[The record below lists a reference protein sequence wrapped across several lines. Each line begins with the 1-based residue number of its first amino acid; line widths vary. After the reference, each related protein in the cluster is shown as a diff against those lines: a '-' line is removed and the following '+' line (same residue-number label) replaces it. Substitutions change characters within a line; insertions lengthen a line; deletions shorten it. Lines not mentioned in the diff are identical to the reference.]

1 MSTLFEL
8 AEWVRENSPQTVTLE
23 QNNMSDKFVFGNTM
37 KSTIGEVKGL
47 THPGAGEAF
56 FRDISVGHL
65 TPLPKGTVMSTL
77 GLEFEAAI
85 FHDAVV
91 EVRGK
96 TAEELLATERLE
108 LYQLA
113 KSHSVRHILQELMI
127 PDEAEPQLTG
137 STSMGLN
144 PEWITWYM
152 KKFNVLTWVAI
163 REGKH
168 RLKRLGLARKR
179 GKKKSQRMN
188 NPK

>member
-8 AEWVRENSPQTVTLE
+8 AEWVRQNSPQTVTLE
-23 QNNMSDKFVFGNTM
+23 QNNMGDKFVFGNTM
-37 KSTIGEVKGL
+37 KSTVGKVKGL
-47 THPGAGEAF
+47 TNPGAGEHL
-56 FRDISVGHL
+56 FRDTSVNNL
-65 TPLPKGTVMSTL
+65 VFLPKGTVMESL
-77 GLEFEAAI
+77 GLEFEAGI

-91 EVRGK
+91 AVRGK

-113 KSHSVRHILQELMI
+113 GNHSVRHILQELML
-127 PDEAEPQLTG
+127 PDDTEPQLTG

-163 REGKH
+163 REGKY
-168 RLKRLGLARKR
+168 RLKQLGLARKR
-179 GKKKSQRMN
+179 GKKKSQRMQ